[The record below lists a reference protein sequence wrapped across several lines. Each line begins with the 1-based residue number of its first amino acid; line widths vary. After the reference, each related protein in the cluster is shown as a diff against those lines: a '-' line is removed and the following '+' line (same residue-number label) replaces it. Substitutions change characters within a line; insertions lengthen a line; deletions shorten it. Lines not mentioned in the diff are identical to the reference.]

1 MKILNRIKRSEDF
14 ATVIHKGRSTRLSS
28 YTLHV
33 NKNEL
38 GYARVGISA
47 SAKLGNAVVRNRIKR
62 QVRAICDQVIDYQKI
77 SLDIV
82 IVVRKEFLD
91 KTFNDNK
98 SLLSDFINKQAGL

>member
-14 ATVIHKGRSTRLSS
+14 ATVIHKGRSFRLTS
-28 YTLHV
+28 YIIHV
-33 NKNEL
+33 YKNEL

-62 QVRAICDQVIDYQKI
+62 QVRAICDQIIDYEKL

-91 KTFNDNK
+91 KTFSDNK

>member
-14 ATVIHKGRSTRLSS
+14 AIVIHKGRSFRLSS
-28 YTLHV
+28 YTIHV
-33 NKNEL
+33 NRNEL

-62 QVRAICDQVIDYQKI
+62 QVRAICDQVIDYKNI